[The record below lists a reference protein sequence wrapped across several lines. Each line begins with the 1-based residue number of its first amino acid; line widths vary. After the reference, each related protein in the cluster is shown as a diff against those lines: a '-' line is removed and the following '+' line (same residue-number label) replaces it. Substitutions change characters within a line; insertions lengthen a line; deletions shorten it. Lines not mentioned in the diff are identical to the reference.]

1 MGDPDVFPQTVSE
14 FVLLVAVRALVHVG
28 LGTVLD
34 EGGRRLEVGL
44 PADDAR
50 DAGLVHPREG
60 TTSVSAL
67 AMRGGVC
74 RMMAPGGGMSVLL
87 MNDVGDNDHVGDAMF
102 VLHVLLDSVL
112 IGENEGARFAK
123 VRSFVSVKLFE
134 MLSDRRRIFEHFQG
148 TLRTLDGVHRLY
160 VLKHIVFRV
169 KELISPEKSNK
180 KSFFLKCTR
189 GLKQGLHVCC
199 LDFSAQEINIGFLEI
214 QRHLIP
220 KPQVPKEIKVYLAT
234 ALRTYLQYSHGSFPS
249 LF

>member
-1 MGDPDVFPQTVSE
+1 MPRFEASIVKDFVAKFATCHCYVFVMSDPDVFPQTVGE
-14 FVLLVAVRALVHVG
+14 LVLLVAVRALVHVG
-28 LGTVLD
+28 LGTVFD

-67 AMRGGVC
+67 AMRGGVR

-87 MNDVGDNDHVGDAMF
+87 VNDVGDDDHVGDAMF

-123 VRSFVSVKLFE
+123 VRSFVSVKLLE

-160 VLKHIVFRV
+160 VLKHVVFRV

-180 KSFFLKCTR
+180 KVFLN
-189 GLKQGLHVCC
+189 
-199 LDFSAQEINIGFLEI
+199 A
-214 QRHLIP
+214 
-220 KPQVPKEIKVYLAT
+220 
-234 ALRTYLQYSHGSFPS
+234 HGD
-249 LF
+249 